1 LPTTAERDVR
11 GEGEE
16 RRGKG
21 QTRKEEGRKTGDARK
36 KEGRKERMQQRYYA
50 VTRAM
55 PAFDYARYALLFVH
69 QEHTNNNT

>member
-1 LPTTAERDVR
+1 
-11 GEGEE
+11 
-16 RRGKG
+16 
-21 QTRKEEGRKTGDARK
+21 
-36 KEGRKERMQQRYYA
+36 MQQRYYA